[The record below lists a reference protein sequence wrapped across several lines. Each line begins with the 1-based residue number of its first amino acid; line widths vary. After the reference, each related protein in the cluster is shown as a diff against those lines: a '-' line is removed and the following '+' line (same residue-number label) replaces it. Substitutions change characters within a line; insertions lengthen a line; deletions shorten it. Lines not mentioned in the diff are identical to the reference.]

1 MKLFKTNIYHDNI
14 LMSLFSYI
22 HVVFDKTG
30 KNWEP
35 MQKIPSIY
43 NHVINYCCI
52 SSRNSQALTFCPF
65 SVFLQE
71 ICCINFC
78 WGTARV
84 LEFS

>member
-35 MQKIPSIY
+35 MQKLIPSILVQSC
-43 NHVINYCCI
+43 HKLLLHILKEFTSFDILSIFCVPP
-52 SSRNSQALTFCPF
+52 RNL
-65 SVFLQE
+65 LY
-71 ICCINFC
+71 
-78 WGTARV
+78 
-84 LEFS
+84 